1 MHALPDD
8 YNRVVLEE
16 IPGVQGSDY
25 INASFIDVI
34 ISCTALCL
42 VTVVIFC
49 IFYRDTGRRRY
60 TLQLRVS
67 GG

>member
-34 ISCTALCL
+34 ISCTSILL
-42 VTVVIFC
+42 VTVVMFC
-49 IFYRDTGRRRY
+49 IFRDTGRRRY

>member
-34 ISCTALCL
+34 ISCTAILL
-42 VTVVIFC
+42 VTAC
-49 IFYRDTGRRRY
+49 GN
-60 TLQLRVS
+60 LLHLS
-67 GG
+67 GIQEEEGIHCSSG

>member
-16 IPGVQGSDY
+16 ILGVQGSDY

-34 ISCTALCL
+34 ISCTAILL
-42 VTVVIFC
+42 VTVVMFC
-49 IFYRDTGRRRY
+49 IFRDTGRRRY